1 MLTRSGWTACFHP
14 WSRASHSASLILTP
28 WICTCLPRSLLWGLS
43 ERILCTMPVHRKFI
57 KHLIIMLLTNTVFN
71 CIQLSVIP
79 GTVAHQ
85 APLSMGFSRQ
95 ECWSGLPF
103 LPPGDLPDPGIEP
116 TFLASPALA
125 GNYFFFFF
133 LPLVLP
139 GKPNNYVNHCYCS
152 LSAKH
157 GRTWKITKSFNG
169 VSTGQERGLKYSSS

>member
-1 MLTRSGWTACFHP
+1 MFTWSGWTACFHP

-28 WICTCLPRSLLWGLS
+28 WICTCLPRSLLWGLN

-57 KHLIIMLLTNTVFN
+57 KHLIIMLLT
-71 CIQLSVIP
+71 LSSIASNSLWSQGPQPTRRLCPWDSP
-79 GTVAHQ
+79 GKNAAVGCHFFLQGIFLTQGLNPHLLHLLHWQ
-85 APLSMGFSRQ
+85 AIL
-95 ECWSGLPF
+95 
-103 LPPGDLPDPGIEP
+103 
-116 TFLASPALA
+116 
-125 GNYFFFFF
+125 FFFF

-169 VSTGQERGLKYSSS
+169 VSTRRERRLKYSSS